1 MPIDMDREA
10 RALENVL
17 ADQGLDHLR
26 VVKRGK
32 ALILES
38 GPAGDGDPEA
48 RLFSLAPRRWRLDL
62 RHHTGRWDET
72 PFIGEMAEL
81 IETAVG
87 IGRLAD
93 F

>member
-1 MPIDMDREA
+1 MPIDMEREA
-10 RALENVL
+10 RALQKVL
-17 ADQGLDHLR
+17 ADRGLDHLR

-48 RLFSLAPRRWRLDL
+48 RLSNLSPRTWRLDL
-62 RHHTGRWDET
+62 RHHTGRWEET
-72 PFIGEMAEL
+72 PFVGDIAEL

>member
-1 MPIDMDREA
+1 MAIDMDREA
-10 RALENVL
+10 RALEKVL

-32 ALILES
+32 TLILES

-48 RLFSLAPRRWRLDL
+48 RLSSLAPRRWRLDL
-62 RHHTGRWDET
+62 RHHAGRWEET